1 MTDLFNYKRRAATV
15 AHVGRLNIGGDNP
28 VRVQSMT
35 TTSTLDTEGSVAQ
48 CKRIIDAGGELVR
61 LTTQGRREAENLANI
76 SRQLRAEG
84 YTQPLCADI
93 HFNANVADVAACH
106 TEKVRI
112 NPGNYVDPAR
122 TFKHLE
128 YTDEQYAQ
136 ELEKI
141 EERLTT
147 FIDLCKKHH
156 TAVRIGVNHGSL
168 SDRIM
173 SRYGDTPEGIVE
185 SCMEF
190 LRIFRKHNFDDVVI
204 SIKASNTVVMVRSVR
219 LLVAEMDR
227 EDMHYPLHLG
237 VTEAGEGEDGRIK
250 SAVGIGAL
258 LADGIGD
265 TIRVSLSEE
274 PEAEIPVAKH
284 LVRYIRRKQGH
295 LLVPGVQAKNF
306 DYLRPERRKTQA
318 VGPIGG
324 TQLPVVVV
332 SEVQGAKEGVTQ
344 GQEAL
349 RPDYI
354 YVGQQMPD
362 LPVEGQRYIVDFNAF
377 GRELQKHMDVAD
389 YMFPI
394 FPYNA
399 MPYISAVPDTAPIFL
414 VLPYGSCAEEY
425 KACLKAN
432 PNVVVV
438 VPSQHQNRLGEQR
451 ALVHELMAEGIEN
464 PVVFAQ
470 AYKHSQQE
478 KADLQLEAAADMGA
492 LMMDGLTD
500 GLWLMNDGDIAM
512 QDLTD
517 TAYAILQA
525 GRLRMVKTEY
535 ISCPGCGRT
544 LYDLR
549 TTIARVK
556 EATKGMKGLKI
567 GIMGCIVNG
576 PGEMADADYG
586 YVGAGVGRIALY
598 RGKVCVERGIP
609 EAEAVEHLLQ
619 LIKEDQE
626 RGQKK

>member
-147 FIDLCKKHH
+147 FIDLCKEHH

-324 TQLPVVVV
+324 TQPPVVIV

-362 LPVEGQRYIVDFNAF
+362 QPVEGQRYIVDFNAF

-451 ALVHELMAEGIEN
+451 ALVHELMAVGIEN

-517 TAYAILQA
+517 TAYGILQA

-556 EATKGMKGLKI
+556 KATKGMKGLKI